1 MSAFAKVTLVVAGAL
16 VAMAL
21 ATPPAVAQDGV
32 ALQRQAQEWLM
43 AERAARADAMRKLG
57 ERIQGIQIDSSTTV
71 RDFVTENDQIQT
83 AFQGFL
89 RGAKTVGQARRYADG
104 SVEVDMEITLEEL
117 VTNLQQWHNE
127 YYRGDRVRIND
138 IQQITT
144 RVETKVIRETGS
156 GAVRGEA
163 VGEEPGVA
171 PGNPVRG
178 SDIPELWLSTVT
190 PQGRL
195 MAARAARTDAQRKL
209 AERIRG
215 VQINSTTTVQDFVT
229 ESDEINTI
237 TQAILRGAKETGTR
251 YHPDELI
258 VDVTMQVTLREVYVQ
273 VRSYAERNY
282 RGDRVSARDFE
293 EATRTTQD
301 KVIEET
307 GQGTVPERF
316 IRGGAVR
323 NTGRT
328 TAGLQRPTWPPA
340 IRATGQGVVDE
351 DNDNRAQARLMAIR
365 AAELDARRKLAE
377 QVNGLMITSSTSVQD
392 FVAEYDDIR
401 TDMQTYQQGV
411 RIISSQVNDDGTAEV
426 TVELPTDRLWTIV
439 DYWQRE
445 RNIRIP

>member
-16 VAMAL
+16 VAMVL

-89 RGAKTVGQARRYADG
+89 RGAKTVGEARRYADG

-163 VGEEPGVA
+163 VGEEPGVGA
-171 PGNPVRG
+171 NPVRG
-178 SDIPELWLSTVT
+178 SDIPELWTSTVT

-195 MAARAARTDAQRKL
+195 MAARAARADALRKL
-209 AERIRG
+209 AERIKG

-229 ESDEINTI
+229 ESDAIDTI
-237 TQAILRGAKETGTR
+237 TRAILVGAKETGTR

-273 VRSYAERNY
+273 LRTYHERNY
-282 RGDRVSARDFE
+282 RGDRVNARDFE
-293 EATRTTQD
+293 EAIRTTQD

-323 NTGRT
+323 EPGRT
-328 TAGLQRPTWPPA
+328 AAGLQRPTWPPA
-340 IRATGQGVVDE
+340 IRATGQGAIDE
-351 DNDNRAQARLMAIR
+351 DNDNQAQARLMAIR

-392 FVAEYDDIR
+392 FVAEYDEIR

-439 DYWQRE
+439 EYWQRE
-445 RNIRIP
+445 RNIQIP